1 MYRPEFRRNQP
12 SLSKRDVK
20 AKRIQI
26 TVRKNRIVDNLFLTV
41 PILLFDFLV
50 VGLRIH
56 VPQGRFIGTLIL
68 YQFHCPDGGKHGMV
82 HVVVAVLAI
91 PADAVQVGNGIQR
104 LLEPWK
110 ILVASVVG
118 RVCLLH
124 VHHMALFHGPL
135 RRT

>member
-82 HVVVAVLAI
+82 HVVVAVLAVA
-91 PADAVQVGNGIQR
+91 PDAVQIMNGVQLLLKQREIFIAAIVGG
-104 LLEPWK
+104 
-110 ILVASVVG
+110 VG
-118 RVCLLH
+118 FLQ
-124 VHHMALFHGPL
+124 AFFI
-135 RRT
+135 RTTWPSFTAP